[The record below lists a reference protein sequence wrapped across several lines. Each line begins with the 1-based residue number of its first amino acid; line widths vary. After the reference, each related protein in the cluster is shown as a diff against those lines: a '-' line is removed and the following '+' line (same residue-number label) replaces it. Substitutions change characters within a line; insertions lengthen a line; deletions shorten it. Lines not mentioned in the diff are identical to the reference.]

1 MGSSGFLIVLL
12 VIGVLMYLLLIRP
25 QRAQQKRQKEQIAGV
40 AAGDEVVTI
49 GGIYGDIVEV
59 DEDGEKIVLEIA
71 EDVHIEVA
79 RRAIGSVVKAED
91 LGDYVD
97 SSASGED
104 EEVRKFD
111 PENVRTYSGSDI
123 PSLASPSRSAGR
135 SDAETADSG
144 PASDRGRS

>member
-1 MGSSGFLIVLL
+1 MGSSTFLIVLL
-12 VIGVLMYLLLIRP
+12 LIGVVMYFLLIRP

-49 GGIYGDIVEV
+49 GGIYGDVVEV
-59 DEDGEKIVLEIA
+59 DEDDEKIVLEIA

-79 RRAIGSVVKAED
+79 RRAIGSVVKADD

-97 SSASGED
+97 SSTRGED

-111 PENVRTYSGSDI
+111 PENVRTYSRSDI
-123 PSLASPSRSAGR
+123 SSLARPSRSASG
-135 SDAETADSG
+135 SDAEAADSE
-144 PASDRGRS
+144 PASDHGRS